1 MPKTLSAKK
10 TSAKRIRGCRSARLG
25 FANPSAPA
33 ETRHR
38 VRFRWSCCGFH
49 LTHDQCDGA
58 FHRNGNR
65 RHRSRQF
72 PSTRWRKMEIR
83 REGVSR
89 LRRPGGTL
97 GAEKVR
103 GRRATYRRVCRLFR
117 NRRRR
122 CHPRG
127 GFASAGARTR
137 ACLCVDWGGGK
148 WSAVS
153 PVPRGNRAIEKAN

>member
-1 MPKTLSAKK
+1 
-10 TSAKRIRGCRSARLG
+10 
-25 FANPSAPA
+25 
-33 ETRHR
+33 
-38 VRFRWSCCGFH
+38 
-49 LTHDQCDGA
+49 
-58 FHRNGNR
+58 
-65 RHRSRQF
+65 
-72 PSTRWRKMEIR
+72 
-83 REGVSR
+83 VSR